1 MRLQD
6 ENDRMEDEGLRQV
19 EMAVQERKA
28 FEEEELATIMT
39 ELEVEIED
47 NRQIKLEMETLMERV
62 RYLNRVNNELV
73 FKFSNL

>member
-1 MRLQD
+1 
-6 ENDRMEDEGLRQV
+6 MEEEGLRQV
-19 EMAVQERKA
+19 EMAVQERKT